1 MKTEHRHKNLQH
13 ASNRELSKISSH
25 KIFKIEILNLKHI
38 FLILSIVVNFCGTF
52 QHKQAFYLFLL
63 WARKK
68 IRKMHYSR
76 NRSFF
81 SNTHESAHLRYFYF
95 ENKHSSVLKIKS
107 ITSGIIESK
116 NYHHE
121 HRKWSRYYIST
132 TGQHKLKCLEVSQR
146 KTRKRTSTAT
156 ARDSHAK

>member
-1 MKTEHRHKNLQH
+1 MKTEHRHKNLHH
-13 ASNRELSKISSH
+13 ASNRELSKISTH
-25 KIFKIEILNLKHI
+25 KIFEIEILNLKHI

-68 IRKMHYSR
+68 LGKCIIREIEV
-76 NRSFF
+76 F

-156 ARDSHAK
+156 ARDSQAK